1 MAFNVDRKA
10 EAPVLFYL
18 LLTHQKT
25 RMVVVLRITY
35 TVIKAD
41 RRVIGTFNRVKSAL
55 SCIHK
60 AQPGVSRIIEML
72 VISYLVFVPI
82 RIVPALGGEHN
93 TNSICTHLSSPY
105 QSDER
110 DWCDQYWFC
119 RHVRLP
125 PPWYHHANYTV
136 DLFPCLSS
144 WRKVYM
150 RACCIHIK

>member
-1 MAFNVDRKA
+1 MLYQILRRIISLLLMRTKKQKLLL
-10 EAPVLFYL
+10 PFYL
-18 LLTHQKT
+18 LFTHQKT
-25 RMVVVLRITY
+25 KMLVVLRITY

-93 TNSICTHLSSPY
+93 TNSICTHLSSAP
-105 QSDER
+105 ER
-110 DWCDQYWFC
+110 
-119 RHVRLP
+119 
-125 PPWYHHANYTV
+125 
-136 DLFPCLSS
+136 
-144 WRKVYM
+144 
-150 RACCIHIK
+150 

>member
-1 MAFNVDRKA
+1 MRSHFYNRLPNFLLNWRKNNLLAFNVDRKA
-10 EAPVLFYL
+10 EAPVLFNL

-93 TNSICTHLSSPY
+93 TNSVCTHLSSP
-105 QSDER
+105 SER
-110 DWCDQYWFC
+110 WAW
-119 RHVRLP
+119 LMWP
-125 PPWYHHANYTV
+125 ISILKT
-136 DLFPCLSS
+136 CL
-144 WRKVYM
+144 
-150 RACCIHIK
+150 